1 MNNEEYKK
9 KYHRQLQTG
18 RGIWLEEYQKP
29 RKGGTADIE
38 ETVQAL
44 MKNLE
49 EKDNRRR
56 RGSEGSG
63 EDVKQES

>member
-9 KYHRQLQTG
+9 KYHQQLQTG
-18 RGIWLEEYQKP
+18 RGIELEEYQKP

-44 MKNLE
+44 KSYE
-49 EKDNRRR
+49 E
-56 RGSEGSG
+56 S
-63 EDVKQES
+63 